1 MSALCSLYLI
11 SYEFLYG
18 SFFYTMILA
27 QISGLLLLSQ
37 TKQFLHLT
45 SQNSFHN
52 YVLGSYIDFYACLI
66 IIILAYWPD
75 LRTVNLSVCT
85 YDCILR
91 AESKT
96 GNYLECK
103 TPPPT
108 HTHTGL
114 NVWKFGFQIMALFWK
129 VKECHRESLEVGT
142 EVLYPNLTS
151 YPLWLLF
158 HHCERVWGLLSA
170 YSAHHGAT
178 CNHDDL
184 YPIKPGLRIIPSFFK
199 MLLVRYLATAMRK
212 VTNTAGPPIDP

>member
-103 TPPPT
+103 TPPPHT
-108 HTHTGL
+108 HTHRLKCVKIWFPDHGTVLEGQGMSQR
-114 NVWKFGFQIMALFWK
+114 VIRGRDRGFIPQPHFLSSVTSVPPLW
-129 VKECHRESLEVGT
+129 EGVGT
-142 EVLYPNLTS
+142 
-151 YPLWLLF
+151 
-158 HHCERVWGLLSA
+158 
-170 YSAHHGAT
+170 
-178 CNHDDL
+178 
-184 YPIKPGLRIIPSFFK
+184 PICILCPPWSHLQPWWFVSHQTRTQNNPFF
-199 MLLVRYLATAMRK
+199 L
-212 VTNTAGPPIDP
+212 